1 MDCQKLLFD
10 WIAHQHGLTGATFLA
25 LGLLYGFYG
34 VQAIRLLVLAPA
46 VGLGCLIG
54 LFVAPLLQLAPLVPA
69 IAGALLLGAA
79 SAAWPKFAVITC
91 GGATWAA
98 LGGYLATQFGLG
110 HIPVLISLA
119 LVGAGGTV
127 LTAVSLRPMIMVTTA
142 LQGSSLMVMGFVG
155 VATAVLPSLGYTFRG
170 FAQDYSL
177 VVPVLLTM
185 LVVTSYSHQ
194 GSAQQGDILTGVR
207 PWPGI

>member
-1 MDCQKLLFD
+1 MNMLKPVRKLL
-10 WIAHQHGLTGATFLA
+10 
-25 LGLLYGFYG
+25 
-34 VQAIRLLVLAPA
+34 LVTEKTTNSM
-46 VGLGCLIG
+46 
-54 LFVAPLLQLAPLVPA
+54 
-69 IAGALLLGAA
+69 AA
-79 SAAWPKFAVITC
+79 ARI
-91 GGATWAA
+91 
-98 LGGYLATQFGLG
+98 
-110 HIPVLISLA
+110 VL
-119 LVGAGGTV
+119 
-127 LTAVSLRPMIMVTTA
+127 VSLRPMIMVTTA